1 MWSKLQR
8 KLYEVI
14 DLNLNLQVHCI
25 QHRGRGKSCINGI
38 PRFWIT
44 LNGEVIF
51 ECLHQIMFLHG
62 FFFFFFSQRP
72 YDTDSADICGA
83 VIRYVNAP
91 VGELTM
97 LRDRWGLFDIL
108 VAADRR
114 IGKRRWP
121 ELYFSRSEAARKVL
135 LARGFVPRAEFD
147 GLSKEITTI
156 LDVLSVSNKA
166 LKSI

>member
-62 FFFFFFSQRP
+62 FFDVGISQRP

-91 VGELTM
+91 
-97 LRDRWGLFDIL
+97 L
-108 VAADRR
+108 V
-114 IGKRRWP
+114 
-121 ELYFSRSEAARKVL
+121 
-135 LARGFVPRAEFD
+135 
-147 GLSKEITTI
+147 
-156 LDVLSVSNKA
+156 N
-166 LKSI
+166 